1 MAASILSAE
10 ELSLLE
16 SSLPFASELERQR
29 IEEILRSL
37 SQTTEKQPDANP
49 PSESVVA
56 KTRLEAAQLLGV
68 DERTISKWAGDPSF
82 PGKSGDAGRQNG
94 YFPIEAI
101 KRWRVEVLGSRSLA
115 GSGLTTDDTGS
126 QLRLRKLAAETA
138 KRELE
143 FEQACGRLIERD
155 THLGTVVAALSAA
168 RSIAEEFPDRVVAY
182 LPADRKKTRRIWR
195 REATKL
201 VRSLLEAMA
210 DAVVNEDDDE
220 DGDDDGKLGRSVD
233 RRDTAP
239 REPSGEASTPVGDA
253 GLAATESPSSA

>member
-1 MAASILSAE
+1 MNSLDSSLKSATEQERRRIAELLQQLEEAE
-10 ELSLLE
+10 ESP
-16 SSLPFASELERQR
+16 SGKR
-29 IEEILRSL
+29 
-37 SQTTEKQPDANP
+37 KQPVG
-49 PSESVVA
+49 ESGETIA
-56 KTRLEAAQLLGV
+56 KTRAEAARLLGV
-68 DERTISKWAGDPSF
+68 HVRTFAEWMALDGF
-82 PGKSGDAGRQNG
+82 PGKPGNKFDRNG
-94 YFPIEAI
+94 HFPIEAI
-101 KRWRVEVLGSRSLA
+101 KRWRVEVLGARSLA

-182 LPADRKKTRRIWR
+182 IPADRKKTRRIWR

-210 DAVVNEDDDE
+210 DAMVNEDDDE
-220 DGDDDGKLGRSVD
+220 DGDDDRQGRSGVD
-233 RRDTAP
+233 RRSQTP
-239 REPSGEASTPVGDA
+239 GEPSSEATAPVGDA
-253 GLAATESPSSA
+253 GRTAPESPPTA